1 MDMLKVVD
9 DLMAKMFGDEPSKPE
24 EKEVS
29 GVTDPMEFLNIE
41 EEDEDE

>member
-9 DLMAKMFGDEPSKPE
+9 DLMAKMFGEKPSKPE

-29 GVTDPMEFLNIE
+29 GIADLMEFLNIE